1 MTDLASAP
9 PGSEED
15 DPEGTRILTVSD
27 VLGAVLDRF
36 LARYASMNSFT
47 QLALASQT
55 RGTVKTW
62 PPRIGSRSV
71 L

>member
-1 MTDLASAP
+1 MTATLSNRRLSPRAKAS
-9 PGSEED
+9 
-15 DPEGTRILTVSD
+15 
-27 VLGAVLDRF
+27 LGF

-47 QLALASQT
+47 QLVISSQT
-55 RGTVKTW
+55 RGLVKTW